1 METGRE
7 EEVQRQMRGLINAP
21 KHRELRRAN
30 ENKGRGDVMLRL
42 WEVGKF
48 QSWIT
53 GALQAD
59 SVRGGRVCL
68 DKTA

>member
-1 METGRE
+1 MMPQ
-7 EEVQRQMRGLINAP
+7 V
-21 KHRELRRAN
+21 
-30 ENKGRGDVMLRL
+30 

-48 QSWIT
+48 QGWIT

-59 SVRGGRVCL
+59 SVWGGRVCL